1 MAGLLSWL
9 VVVTTVT
16 CLLHYLHKTTPPLKM
31 SKPPSK
37 ALSDLLALPLDE
49 RIKLI
54 QKDVRTRK
62 DRFAGI
68 EPHALAEALGV
79 PNTKM
84 PGGDGWGIT
93 AYAEIKSLD
102 DQAAEQDPVSE
113 FVYLLEGKVTD
124 DRFAVLKKEFEKFD
138 DSPELSFDFL
148 TKIERKKLEEAL
160 ARKDLERNMS
170 NGISSVAQFS
180 LGTKAKEICFEGYV
194 EDDGACIRL
203 RTPYDKREGKFIDLD
218 NCVTEWW

>member
-1 MAGLLSWL
+1 MAGLPSWHIL
-9 VVVTTVT
+9 VSTVACFT
-16 CLLHYLHKTTPPLKM
+16 HYTHKTTPPLKM

-62 DRFAGI
+62 DRFAAI
-68 EPHALAEALGV
+68 DPHALAEALGV
-79 PNTKM
+79 PNSKM
-84 PGGDGWGIT
+84 PGGNGWGIT

-113 FVYLLEGKVTD
+113 FVYLLEGKVTG
-124 DRFAVLKKEFEKFD
+124 DRFAVLKEEFEKLD
-138 DSPELSFDFL
+138 ESPDLSFDFL
-148 TKIERKKLEEAL
+148 KKIERKKLEEAL

-180 LGTKAKEICFEGYV
+180 LGTKAAEICFEGYV
-194 EDDGACIRL
+194 EDDGSCIRL
-203 RTPYDKREGKFIDLD
+203 RTPYDKRDGKFIDLD